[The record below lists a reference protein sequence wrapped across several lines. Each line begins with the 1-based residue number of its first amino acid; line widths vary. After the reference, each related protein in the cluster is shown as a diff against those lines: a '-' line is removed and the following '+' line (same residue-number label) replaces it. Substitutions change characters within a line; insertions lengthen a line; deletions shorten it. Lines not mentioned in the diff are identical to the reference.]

1 MPALRFI
8 FMILASLSAL
18 VLPAAAQKYPDH
30 VVRIVNPFPPGGSVE
45 ITARILALS
54 SNPVWNAMNELGA
67 TASFGQIPELSHFN
81 VNELAV
87 IAADWIDVRW
97 WADAM
102 LEVAPKLSEM
112 LAAVERSTV
121 ADPTTDPE
129 FMKKREAL
137 AHVLGAVSRTT
148 RSAFAE
154 GWGLAVMATLS
165 NGAAK
170 LSMDIG
176 WNSQTRHYQN
186 RQALSAG
193 AQQG

>member
-1 MPALRFI
+1 MVGGRDAGGR
-8 FMILASLSAL
+8 AQAERD
-18 VLPAAAQKYPDH
+18 AAAVQP
-30 VVRIVNPFPPGGSVE
+30 IS
-45 ITARILALS
+45 
-54 SNPVWNAMNELGA
+54 M
-67 TASFGQIPELSHFN
+67 
-81 VNELAV
+81 
-87 IAADWIDVRW
+87 
-97 WADAM
+97 
-102 LEVAPKLSEM
+102 
-112 LAAVERSTV
+112 V

-193 AQQG
+193 AQPG